1 MAIPPY
7 RAPSRTA
14 YDIVIVG
21 GAVIG
26 SSVAYWLSQALGK
39 RASILVVERDSSY
52 EFSSTALSTSA
63 IRQQYSN
70 PINVKISQFGIEMI
84 RSFPER
90 MEPFFDNEP
99 APDLGF
105 REHGYLYCCSPE
117 GVEAARARVEGRR
130 SPGASLPRRIA
141 PRSER

>member
-7 RAPSRTA
+7 KAPARRS
-14 YDIVIVG
+14 YDIVIIG
-21 GAVIG
+21 GAAIG
-26 SSVAYWLSQALGK
+26 SSTAYWLSDALTN

-70 PINVKISQFGIEMI
+70 PINVKISQFGIEVI
-84 RSFPER
+84 RGFQER
-90 MEPFFDNEP
+90 MAPFYKGEP

-117 GVEAARARVEGRR
+117 GTEAAK
-130 SPGASLPRRIA
+130 
-141 PRSER
+141 

>member
-7 RAPSRTA
+7 KAPSRAA

-26 SSVAYWLSQALGK
+26 SSTAYWLSQALGTQT
-39 RASILVVERDSSY
+39 SILVVERDSSY

-70 PINVKISQFGIEMI
+70 PINVKISQFGIGPNAI
-84 RSFPER
+84 PK
-90 MEPFFDNEP
+90 N
-99 APDLGF
+99 
-105 REHGYLYCCSPE
+105 
-117 GVEAARARVEGRR
+117 
-130 SPGASLPRRIA
+130 
-141 PRSER
+141 

>member
-7 RAPSRTA
+7 KAPSRTA

-26 SSVAYWLSQALGK
+26 SSTAYWLTQALGNG
-39 RASILVVERDSSY
+39 ASILVVERDSSY

-70 PINVKISQFGIEMI
+70 PINVKISQFGIEII
-84 RSFPER
+84 RGFQER
-90 MEPFFDNEP
+90 MAPFYKDEP

-105 REHGYLYCCSPE
+105 REHGYLYCCSP
-117 GVEAARARVEGRR
+117 
-130 SPGASLPRRIA
+130 
-141 PRSER
+141 